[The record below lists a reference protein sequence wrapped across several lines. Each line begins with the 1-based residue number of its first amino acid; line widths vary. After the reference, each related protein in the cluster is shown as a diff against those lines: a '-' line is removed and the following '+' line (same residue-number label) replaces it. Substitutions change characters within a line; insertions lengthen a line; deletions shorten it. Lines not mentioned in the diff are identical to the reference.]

1 MMPLGL
7 IADIVL
13 IALLVATLFYVLKLS
28 RRLAELRQDRQSFEA
43 LVGEFAKAT
52 TEAQRSV
59 AELRIGAESI
69 GRELTQRIERGQSVV
84 GELQRS
90 ADDLKML
97 INRADAASGKLEAAI
112 GASRQNG
119 APAAR
124 AQETGQPE
132 PPAYDTPAQDP
143 DMRAL
148 LSALGR
154 IR

>member
-1 MMPLGL
+1 MMPMGL

-28 RRLAELRQDRQSFEA
+28 RRLAELRQDRQSFEK

-52 TEAQRSV
+52 T
-59 AELRIGAESI
+59 AESI
-69 GRELTQRIERGQSVV
+69 GRELSQRIERGQSVV

-90 ADDLKML
+90 ADDIKML
-97 INRADAASGKLEAAI
+97 INRADAASGKLEAVI
-112 GASRQNG
+112 GASRQQG

-124 AQETGQPE
+124 AQEPGQAE
-132 PPAYDTPAQDP
+132 PPAFDTPAQDP

>member
-59 AELRIGAESI
+59 AELRVGAESI

-97 INRADAASGKLEAAI
+97 INRADAAAGKLETAI
-112 GASRQNG
+112 GASRQS
-119 APAAR
+119 ATPAVRPPEMGQA
-124 AQETGQPE
+124 ET
-132 PPAYDTPAQDP
+132 PAYDTPAQDP

>member
-1 MMPLGL
+1 MIPLGL

-28 RRLAELRQDRQSFEA
+28 RRLAELRQDRQSFET

-59 AELRIGAESI
+59 AELRVSAESI
-69 GRELTQRIERGQSVV
+69 GRDLSQRIERGQSVV

-97 INRADAASGKLEAAI
+97 INRADAAAGKLEAAI
-112 GASRQNG
+112 GASRQHSF
-119 APAAR
+119 PAAR
-124 AQETGQPE
+124 APEPSQPE
-132 PPAYDTPAQDP
+132 QPGHDSPAQDP